1 MTSPTK
7 VRTCVVVM
15 TGPSSLFVN
24 GHARRACPKL
34 MLTVKDAEHLVM
46 LISIVGGLFCARVWS
61 VAVVAV
67 IAGLLFPT
75 LLTLFVS
82 PYWKSLGFERYFE
95 MQAGNFIALASYY
108 MAICAI
114 FAFGAHLL
122 RRAIGIVVRL
132 VRTWHRPADQG
143 KSPE

>member
-1 MTSPTK
+1 
-7 VRTCVVVM
+7 
-15 TGPSSLFVN
+15 
-24 GHARRACPKL
+24 

-75 LLTLFVS
+75 LLTL
-82 PYWKSLGFERYFE
+82 L

-108 MAICAI
+108 MVICAI

-122 RRAIGIVVRL
+122 RRAVGIVVRL
-132 VRTWHRPADQG
+132 VRRWHRPADQG

>member
-1 MTSPTK
+1 MT
-7 VRTCVVVM
+7 VQ
-15 TGPSSLFVN
+15 
-24 GHARRACPKL
+24 
-34 MLTVKDAEHLVM
+34 DAEHIVM

-61 VAVVAV
+61 VAAVAA

-82 PYWKSLGFERYFE
+82 SEWKRLGFERYFE
-95 MQAGNFIALASYY
+95 MQAGNFIALAGYF
-108 MAICAI
+108 MVVCAI

-122 RRAIGIVVRL
+122 RRTIGLVARL
-132 VRTWHRPADQG
+132 AQRWHRPSDQE